1 MIVAQGT
8 LLALI
13 GISVGLAAA
22 LVASRLLSSLLFGVK
37 ATDMAAY
44 LFAIIPMFAAAML
57 ASHLPA
63 RRAARVD
70 PMVTIREE
78 R

>member
-22 LVASRLLSSLLFGVK
+22 LSVSRLLSSLLFGVDAADPAILG
-37 ATDMAAY
+37 ATGAQRRRSPQSRGSR
-44 LFAIIPMFAAAML
+44 F
-57 ASHLPA
+57 LPG
-63 RRAARVD
+63 AARV
-70 PMVTIREE
+70 PH
-78 R
+78 